1 MSWQARQRVNFY
13 LPEFQPVRLPPA
25 FRQLLRQLLILLGLL
40 VLVVVGLALE
50 WRYNQS
56 RLQQQQ
62 QVEVLRQGDIS
73 RQHQRLRMPEADA
86 GLQQQITHSEQR
98 LQQSQQRLALLT
110 QIERHSRL
118 PDGSQSFLPL
128 LSQLGSVSS
137 NNVWLAEIAIR
148 DQGQQIALSGQV
160 REPVAVSRYLAQL
173 GLLPAYQQ
181 RRFQQIGITGQMPG
195 FGFVLD
201 TRPAKPGRRE
211 SVWPIIRG
219 EQP

>member
-1 MSWQARQRVNFY
+1 M
-13 LPEFQPVRLPPA
+13 
-25 FRQLLRQLLILLGLL
+25 
-40 VLVVVGLALE
+40 
-50 WRYNQS
+50 
-56 RLQQQQ
+56 QQQQ

-160 REPVAVSRYLAQL
+160 SEPVAVSRYLAQL